1 MKIIAKIIYRL
12 TIALMIA
19 GSVQTAAKEKI
30 SLLAPY
36 DEWYFNFFYP
46 NSLPAKVTYVE
57 LLDTD
62 GIYYQFRTLAST
74 NASPGSVGQWSEKV
88 SGMSSV
94 FNKAKNPPMSIHFC
108 WDSVIDK
115 KVYETWITLAGDV
128 WKLMLTPYSPPG
140 GGSEKYYLR
149 YLLIGLAPEGK
160 IGVWLEKPDKPNI
173 RLTDKQILIETV
185 SGEKMEMCNGRSA
198 YKHGYSYPES
208 TKNFIKDKKYPYG
221 NW

>member
-1 MKIIAKIIYRL
+1 MEFNIKLLFVITSMVLNFNA
-12 TIALMIA
+12 
-19 GSVQTAAKEKI
+19 AAKEKI

-46 NSLPAKVTYVE
+46 NSLPAEVTYVE

-62 GIYYQFRTLAST
+62 GIYYQFRTLVST

-128 WKLMLTPYSPPG
+128 WKLMLTPYSPP
-140 GGSEKYYLR
+140 
-149 YLLIGLAPEGK
+149 
-160 IGVWLEKPDKPNI
+160 
-173 RLTDKQILIETV
+173 
-185 SGEKMEMCNGRSA
+185 
-198 YKHGYSYPES
+198 
-208 TKNFIKDKKYPYG
+208 
-221 NW
+221 

>member
-1 MKIIAKIIYRL
+1 MKITAKIIYRL

-62 GIYYQFRTLAST
+62 GIYYQFRTLDATAPSST
-74 NASPGSVGQWSEKV
+74 TIGQWRDNLRVGVLS
-88 SGMSSV
+88 

-128 WKLMLTPYSPPG
+128 WTLMLTPYP
-140 GGSEKYYLR
+140 
-149 YLLIGLAPEGK
+149 
-160 IGVWLEKPDKPNI
+160 
-173 RLTDKQILIETV
+173 
-185 SGEKMEMCNGRSA
+185 
-198 YKHGYSYPES
+198 
-208 TKNFIKDKKYPYG
+208 
-221 NW
+221 

>member
-46 NSLPAKVTYVE
+46 NSLPAQVTYVE

-62 GIYYQFRTLAST
+62 GIYYQFRTLDST
-74 NASPGSVGQWSEKV
+74 IPVSTTIGQWQKNL
-88 SGMSSV
+88 SGGMTA

-115 KVYETWITLAGDV
+115 KEYETWITLAGDV

-149 YLLIGLAPEGK
+149 YLLIGLA
-160 IGVWLEKPDKPNI
+160 
-173 RLTDKQILIETV
+173 
-185 SGEKMEMCNGRSA
+185 
-198 YKHGYSYPES
+198 
-208 TKNFIKDKKYPYG
+208 
-221 NW
+221 

>member
-1 MKIIAKIIYRL
+1 
-12 TIALMIA
+12 MIA

-46 NSLPAKVTYVE
+46 DSLPAEVIYVE

-115 KVYETWITLAGDV
+115 KEYETWIT
-128 WKLMLTPYSPPG
+128 
-140 GGSEKYYLR
+140 
-149 YLLIGLAPEGK
+149 
-160 IGVWLEKPDKPNI
+160 
-173 RLTDKQILIETV
+173 
-185 SGEKMEMCNGRSA
+185 
-198 YKHGYSYPES
+198 
-208 TKNFIKDKKYPYG
+208 
-221 NW
+221 

>member
-1 MKIIAKIIYRL
+1 MKITAKIIYRL

-46 NSLPAKVTYVE
+46 DSLPAEVTYVE

-88 SGMSSV
+88 SGMPSV

-115 KVYETWITLAGDV
+115 KVYETWITLAGEV
-128 WKLMLTPYSPPG
+128 WKLMLTLYSPPG

-160 IGVWLEKPDKPNI
+160 IGVWLEKPDK
-173 RLTDKQILIETV
+173 QI
-185 SGEKMEMCNGRSA
+185 GRA
-198 YKHGYSYPES
+198 HV
-208 TKNFIKDKKYPYG
+208 
-221 NW
+221 

>member
-1 MKIIAKIIYRL
+1 MKITAKIIYRL

-46 NSLPAKVTYVE
+46 DSLPAEVTYVE

-94 FNKAKNPPMSIHFC
+94 FT
-108 WDSVIDK
+108 VIDK

-160 IGVWLEKPDKPNI
+160 VRVWLNKRDKPNI

>member
-36 DEWYFNFFYP
+36 DEWYFLFFYP
-46 NSLPAKVTYVE
+46 NALPAQVTYVE

-62 GIYYQFRTLAST
+62 GIYYQFRTLDATAPSST
-74 NASPGSVGQWSEKV
+74 TIGQWRDNLRVGVLS
-88 SGMSSV
+88 

-115 KVYETWITLAGDV
+115 K
-128 WKLMLTPYSPPG
+128 
-140 GGSEKYYLR
+140 
-149 YLLIGLAPEGK
+149 
-160 IGVWLEKPDKPNI
+160 
-173 RLTDKQILIETV
+173 
-185 SGEKMEMCNGRSA
+185 
-198 YKHGYSYPES
+198 
-208 TKNFIKDKKYPYG
+208 
-221 NW
+221 

>member
-1 MKIIAKIIYRL
+1 
-12 TIALMIA
+12 
-19 GSVQTAAKEKI
+19 
-30 SLLAPY
+30 
-36 DEWYFNFFYP
+36 
-46 NSLPAKVTYVE
+46 NSLPAEVTYVE

-185 SGEKMEMCNGRSA
+185 SGEKMEMCKGISRHDFSLGDDE
-198 YKHGYSYPES
+198 YVLE
-208 TKNFIKDKKYPYG
+208 FIKDKKYPYG

>member
-1 MKIIAKIIYRL
+1 MKITAKIIYRL

-36 DEWYFNFFYP
+36 DEWYFLFFYP
-46 NSLPAKVTYVE
+46 NALPAQVTYVE

-62 GIYYQFRTLAST
+62 GIYYQFRTLDATAPSST
-74 NASPGSVGQWSEKV
+74 TIGQWRDNLRVGVLS
-88 SGMSSV
+88 

-160 IGVWLEKPDKPNI
+160 VRVWLEKPDKPI
-173 RLTDKQILIETV
+173 F
-185 SGEKMEMCNGRSA
+185 A
-198 YKHGYSYPES
+198 
-208 TKNFIKDKKYPYG
+208 
-221 NW
+221 

>member
-1 MKIIAKIIYRL
+1 MKITAKIIYRL

-46 NSLPAKVTYVE
+46 DSLPAEVIYVE

-115 KVYETWITLAGDV
+115 KEYETWITLAGDV

-149 YLLIGLAPEGK
+149 YLL
-160 IGVWLEKPDKPNI
+160 
-173 RLTDKQILIETV
+173 
-185 SGEKMEMCNGRSA
+185 
-198 YKHGYSYPES
+198 
-208 TKNFIKDKKYPYG
+208 
-221 NW
+221 